1 MNFSQINDPR
11 NSEPR
16 NNIHIPKNL
25 ILTIPISEPSY
36 QNEYQDPQFD
46 KPESSNARNQTHTQ
60 KNIPRSFFYDENVM
74 NEEIS
79 ACNHSIISK
88 IITDKPI
95 HINSIQ
101 NGLESIWGSPPGLK
115 IQDLGGKLLQFFM
128 NDLADRDRILYGN
141 PWFFR
146 NSWLVV
152 KAWDRETEYHNLD
165 FDHVPIWI
173 QLWGLPTHCKTKQMG
188 ENIGALLGKVEASE
202 FYEYPGKKI
211 IVKIRVALNIHNP
224 ITSGIHVGNPTDGT
238 SWIDFRY
245 EKLPQACFNCGLIGH
260 VDKLCRNPALNM
272 ETLAPLGPWIR
283 SSQYGKRKL
292 EEKEKNITAT
302 PLILLI
308 LGTIAHMF
316 PLIYWRNLL
325 L

>member
-1 MNFSQINDPR
+1 
-11 NSEPR
+11 
-16 NNIHIPKNL
+16 
-25 ILTIPISEPSY
+25 
-36 QNEYQDPQFD
+36 
-46 KPESSNARNQTHTQ
+46 
-60 KNIPRSFFYDENVM
+60 
-74 NEEIS
+74 
-79 ACNHSIISK
+79 
-88 IITDKPI
+88 
-95 HINSIQ
+95 
-101 NGLESIWGSPPGLK
+101 
-115 IQDLGGKLLQFFM
+115 
-128 NDLADRDRILYGN
+128 
-141 PWFFR
+141 
-146 NSWLVV
+146 
-152 KAWDRETEYHNLD
+152 
-165 FDHVPIWI
+165 
-173 QLWGLPTHCKTKQMG
+173 MG